1 MAEKSWKVIRYDLQ
15 QKLLRIPQVSIGAKL
30 LWSELALNWCWNSPE
45 CCPRQQALA
54 VALSAHSNSISK
66 WLNELIKLGLMSR
79 ERMNR
84 SYRFVLATEIPAN
97 LLAEGWRFN
106 NVELTRRVKNG
117 MTQRGAN
124 HIKEDWENTESD
136 SQSQKRGSANHIKED
151 WEQVPPTKKRIGQP
165 HKRGLYIKPS
175 KGKPSEEEEKPDE
188 REERESRN
196 STHALKD
203 DGDSMEVM
211 GARCAR
217 ACEGSDSVEDPV
229 DPSDEKQ
236 RTYVPDDTQPADPS
250 DLMEDPPQK
259 QPRKNPRQKRGVS
272 DDILGRPPGRGL
284 RNAGKPPHGTKVIQA
299 GDPPTWKPKDV
310 LSLLRGEIEAKY
322 GADAVKVMPMSLTGA
337 DSGKVKNALLNK
349 YAPDVVMAMIRVLVW
364 DWEVARTACF
374 PFRPQVKYPTVEALV
389 QYQETLAAATQTGL
403 NYDGAV
409 RGNRKTFASRYL
421 ANAKPSAAA
430 NDPF

>member
-1 MAEKSWKVIRYDLQ
+1 VAEKSWKVVRYELQ
-15 QKLLRIPQVSIGAKL
+15 QKILRIPQISIGAKL

-45 CCPRQQALA
+45 CCPRQQAMA
-54 VALSAHSNSISK
+54 VAFMVHPNSITK
-66 WLNELIKLGLMSR
+66 WINELIELGLISR
-79 ERMNR
+79 EKMVR
-84 SYRFVLATEIPAN
+84 SYRFVLATEIPAK
-97 LLAEGWRFN
+97 LLDEEWRFS
-106 NVELTRRVKNG
+106 NVELTRRVKKG
-117 MTQRGAN
+117 MTHRVDTPQKEECESEPVSSHSSKRGLPTPV
-124 HIKEDWENTESD
+124 KEDWEPD
-136 SQSQKRGSANHIKED
+136 SLL
-151 WEQVPPTKKRIGQP
+151 KKRSG
-165 HKRGLYIKPS
+165 HSSKRGLYIKPS
-175 KGKPSEEEEKPDE
+175 KGKPSEEEKPDT

-203 DGDSMEVM
+203 DGDSMEVV